1 MIYNNLTPRAQQ
13 AIANAKKEALGS
25 NHCFVEPEHL
35 LLGLMDLPNGPVWEL
50 MTALGVSVEKLRV
63 AIAGKYTE
71 DGDEQVMG
79 EPIFSAPAR
88 NALTYAGQFVKLH
101 GHKRIY
107 DLHLLLGLMH
117 EGSSLACAFLESAG
131 LTEEKVQ
138 KEIEERFGAEL
149 KQEKD
154 QEERQPRIRVEFIPL
169 DVKKIAEQDFKYF
182 KELRKRGL
190 LPPGAENQ
198 IPDDTDPLAPETDD
212 PAKVLSRFGVDLT
225 EMAREDRFD
234 PLVGREK
241 EIDRLSVILCR
252 RQKNNPVLL
261 GEAGVGKTAIVEGLA
276 RRIVE
281 DRVPSPLKGK
291 RVFALDLSR
300 LLAGTSFRGQF
311 EEKVIQLL
319 DALKADG
326 KTIVFID
333 EMHTILGAGA
343 VKDSSNDIANML
355 KPALS
360 RGEINVI
367 GATTSEE
374 YRRYVEKDSALER
387 RFQPVKVEPPTDDET
402 VEILRG
408 IKERYEKFHQ
418 VSYSEETLRY
428 IVRLSGRYINDRH
441 FPDKAIDVLD
451 EAGAMA
457 QLRRLE
463 QGSEERMPVTPH
475 DVAVVISG
483 WSNIPVEN
491 LEEEERKKLQRMED
505 ELHKTIVGQY
515 DAVLALSNALRRARA
530 DLRDPKRPI
539 GSFLALGPT
548 GVGKTLLAHALAKFL
563 FNNEDSLIVLDMSE
577 YMEKFNV
584 SRLFGSP
591 PGYVGHED
599 GGQLTEKVRNH
610 PFSVILLDEIEK
622 AHPDVL
628 HALLQIMENGRMTD
642 SQGRQVDFRN
652 TIILMTS
659 NLGAKEFLEG
669 KTLGFGSGSADLGY
683 SDLRAKLL
691 EKARKTLRPEFVNR
705 LDDILI
711 FRPLKKEELLRI
723 AELEI
728 EKVARRLREKNI
740 LLKVTPAAKAKLRDM
755 ADTARYGARQI
766 RRVVESELED
776 RLAEAIL
783 SDVIPE
789 NCALTVKVKDGEFV
803 FETAILP
810 LPEPAKA

>member
-1 MIYNNLTPRAQQ
+1 MLYNNFTPRAQQ
-13 AIANAKKEALGS
+13 AIANAKKEALS
-25 NHCFVEPEHL
+25 CNHCLVEPEHL
-35 LLGLMDLPNGPVWEL
+35 LLGLMELPNGPVWEL
-50 MTALGVSVEKLRV
+50 FVKYNVSIDKLRF

-71 DGDEQVMG
+71 NDGEQVMG
-79 EPIFSAPAR
+79 EPILSVQTR

-107 DLHLLLGLMH
+107 DLHLLLGLLH
-117 EGSSLACAFLESAG
+117 EGTSLSFDFLDSCG
-131 LTEEKVQ
+131 ITEEKVQ
-138 KEIEERFGAEL
+138 KEIEERFGTDLRPE
-149 KQEKD
+149 D
-154 QEERQPRIRVEFIPL
+154 DRQPRIRVEFIPL
-169 DVKKIAEQDFKYF
+169 DLKKIPPQDARYF
-182 KELRKRGL
+182 RELRKRGL
-190 LPPGAENQ
+190 LPPGMDKDNPE
-198 IPDDTDPLAPETDD
+198 DPGFEPEEET
-212 PAKVLSRFGVDLT
+212 PEKVLERFGVDLT
-225 EMAREDRFD
+225 ALARADKFD

-281 DRVPSPLKGK
+281 DRVPEPLRGK

-367 GATTSEE
+367 GATTREE

-387 RFQPVKVEPPTDDET
+387 RFQPVKVEPPTENET
-402 VEILRG
+402 VEILKG

-418 VSYSEETLRY
+418 VFYSEETLRY
-428 IVRLSGRYINDRH
+428 IVRLSARYINDRY

-463 QGSEERMPVTPH
+463 LKSEDVMPVTPH
-475 DVAVVISG
+475 DVAVVISS

-491 LEEEERKKLQRMED
+491 LEEEERQKLQRMEA

-515 DAVLALSNALRRARA
+515 DAVLALANAIRRARA

-628 HALLQIMENGRMTD
+628 HTLLQIMENGRMTD
-642 SQGRQVDFRN
+642 SLGRQVDFRN
-652 TIILMTS
+652 TVIILTS
-659 NLGAKEFLEG
+659 NLGAKEFQEG
-669 KTLGFGSGSADLGY
+669 NTLGFGAGDSAGSYQELKKR
-683 SDLRAKLL
+683 LM
-691 EKARKTLRPEFVNR
+691 EKARKTLRPEFINR

-723 AELEI
+723 ADLEI
-728 EKVARRLREKNI
+728 EKVAERLQRKNI

-755 ADTARYGARQI
+755 ADTTRYGARQI

-776 RLAEAIL
+776 KLAEAIL
-783 SDVIPE
+783 SQVIPE
-789 NCALTVKVKDGEFV
+789 NCSVLVKVKDGEFV
-803 FETAILP
+803 FETALLP